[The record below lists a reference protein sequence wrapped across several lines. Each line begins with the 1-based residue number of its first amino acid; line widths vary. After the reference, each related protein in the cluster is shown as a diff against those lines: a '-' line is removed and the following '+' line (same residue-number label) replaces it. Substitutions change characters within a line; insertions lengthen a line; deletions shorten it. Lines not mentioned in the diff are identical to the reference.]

1 MYLERVFKM
10 NKTVDVIIIGGGPSG
25 LNAALV
31 LGRARKE
38 VVVIDEGKPR
48 NKVTRETHGFLT
60 RDGATPS
67 EFRQIAKEQIRA
79 YPSVHIMEDTAAAV
93 TGTEGSFEITTV
105 EGKIVRG
112 RKLLFAVGKKDQP
125 LDIAGLSAVYGKS
138 AFVCPYCDGWELRDQ
153 PLGIIVSGDKAVH
166 MAKVISG
173 WTNRFTILTN
183 GTGMTEEQ
191 REELKEHQVSVL
203 DTPIQS
209 IESEEGMVRQI
220 VLEDGNTVECTGIFF
235 APKLVIG
242 SHLAQTLG
250 CEVTE
255 SGTIKVDELAKTS
268 VPGVFSSGDA
278 ASEIYQ
284 AITAAS
290 LGALAA
296 VSINSELNAEAWD
309 HSGKL

>member
-1 MYLERVFKM
+1 MK
-10 NKTVDVIIIGGGPSG
+10 KAVDVIIIGGGPSG

-38 VVVIDEGKPR
+38 VVVIDDGRPR

-67 EFRQIAKEQIRA
+67 EFRQIAKEQILA

-93 TGTEGSFEITTV
+93 TGTEGSFEVTTA
-105 EGKIVRG
+105 EGQVVIG

-125 LDIAGLSAVYGKS
+125 LDIPGLSEVYGKS

-153 PLGIIVSGDKAVH
+153 SLGIIVSGDRAVH
-166 MAKVISG
+166 MAKIISG
-173 WTNRFTILTN
+173 WTNRFTICTN
-183 GTGMTEEQ
+183 GPDGLTDEQ
-191 REELKEHQVSVL
+191 REELKLHQVPVMDS
-203 DTPIQS
+203 PIQS
-209 IESEEGMVRQI
+209 IESEDGMVRQI
-220 VLEDGNTVECTGIFF
+220 VLEDGNKVECTGIFF

-242 SHLAQTLG
+242 SDLAQKLG

-255 SGTIKVDELAKTS
+255 SGTVIVDEFAKTS

-278 ASEIYQ
+278 ASEMYQ
-284 AITAAS
+284 AIMAAS

-296 VSINSELNAEAWD
+296 VSMNSELNAEAWNNA
-309 HSGKL
+309 GKL